1 VWVLTGPM
9 TFSAAEEFAYNL
21 KAHKR
26 ATLVGTVTR
35 GGAHPTAMLPLS
47 ATLALAVPYAR
58 SINPVTGTNW
68 EAVGVEPDVAV
79 PAEQAF
85 DHAYR
90 LALEH
95 VQRTTTSPIVRT
107 QAEEALAGSS
117 HGPASANDAPIAR
130 QVISGCCCR
139 SR

>member
-35 GGAHPTAMLPLS
+35 GGAHPTALLPLA

-90 LALEH
+90 LGAGARPAHHDVADRAHTGGGGPRRVLAWA
-95 VQRTTTSPIVRT
+95 SVR
-107 QAEEALAGSS
+107 E
-117 HGPASANDAPIAR
+117 
-130 QVISGCCCR
+130 
-139 SR
+139 

>member
-1 VWVLTGPM
+1 L
-9 TFSAAEEFAYNL
+9 
-21 KAHKR
+21 
-26 ATLVGTVTR
+26 
-35 GGAHPTAMLPLS
+35 LPLS

-117 HGPASANDAPIAR
+117 HGPASGNDAPIAR